1 MRFPIDVAYVGAD
14 GTVLKTRHMGRY
26 RVGAPVRRA
35 SWIIEAEAGAFARWG
50 LREGTPVE
58 VRTTDAAD
66 GGAGGAGGAGDRD
79 SRDQGVAASDA

>member
-14 GTVLKTRHMGRY
+14 GTVLKTRHMGRH

-50 LREGTPVE
+50 LSVGTPVE
-58 VRTTDAAD
+58 VRTTDAAED
-66 GGAGGAGGAGDRD
+66 GAGEAGDRD
-79 SRDQGVAASDA
+79 CRDQGVAASDA